1 MIVKI
6 LCKVNKGKYLH
17 NVICVYDVLYT
28 YNNIK
33 DKGEQKS
40 RLCCIR

>member
-17 NVICVYDVLYT
+17 NVTPVR
-28 YNNIK
+28 
-33 DKGEQKS
+33 DKNQSKN
-40 RLCCIR
+40 LVI